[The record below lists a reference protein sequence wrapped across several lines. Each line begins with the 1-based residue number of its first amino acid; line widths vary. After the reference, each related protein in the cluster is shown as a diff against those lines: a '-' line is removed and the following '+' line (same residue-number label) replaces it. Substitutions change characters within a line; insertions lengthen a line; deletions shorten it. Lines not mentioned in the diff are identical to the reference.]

1 MIGGEFVT
9 FRIAGDDAIDFFLQT
24 WRLDDAL
31 RLDPPFADPKG
42 FWWFR
47 RSLLAARARLHR
59 ALSAYQVRYKLEIDI
74 VDKMIELGELY
85 QLVHDHAGMPVT
97 YSDVYLTKGNPYTLK
112 YLLPHITIA
121 NADGSRST
129 FIFGVANLAGAQ
141 GGERFNA
148 YHKITFPLLTNGHPG
163 AEEKYLEN
171 LYVVRAAI
179 ASGDFSNSHA
189 PPIVKHQRHRWPE
202 EEETADADEEA
213 SAKVLAARRRE
224 RRKRDARVSSVGW
237 SCACGRPAADLDFA
251 ALTLDVPR
259 AACLRLEKGTIAC
272 ATCHDIAK
280 VIVELGVDEAT
291 GDCARIMKEIE
302 YVRVKEAAQ
311 AKFDTRAEEL
321 RVTAQ
326 REEEQRAAAAAVTAT
341 DLLDSAETAGD
352 ATGDDPNA
360 AADEAD
366 SSSSDEEG
374 TPVRRHGMARV

>member
-1 MIGGEFVT
+1 M
-9 FRIAGDDAIDFFLQT
+9 RPAG
-24 WRLDDAL
+24 
-31 RLDPPFADPKG
+31 
-42 FWWFR
+42 
-47 RSLLAARARLHR
+47 
-59 ALSAYQVRYKLEIDI
+59 
-74 VDKMIELGELY
+74 
-85 QLVHDHAGMPVT
+85 
-97 YSDVYLTKGNPYTLK
+97 
-112 YLLPHITIA
+112 
-121 NADGSRST
+121 
-129 FIFGVANLAGAQ
+129 
-141 GGERFNA
+141 
-148 YHKITFPLLTNGHPG
+148 
-163 AEEKYLEN
+163 
-171 LYVVRAAI
+171 
-179 ASGDFSNSHA
+179 
-189 PPIVKHQRHRWPE
+189 
-202 EEETADADEEA
+202 
-213 SAKVLAARRRE
+213 
-224 RRKRDARVSSVGW
+224 
-237 SCACGRPAADLDFA
+237 GRPEAGLDFA

-374 TPVRRHGMARV
+374 TPVRRRGMARL